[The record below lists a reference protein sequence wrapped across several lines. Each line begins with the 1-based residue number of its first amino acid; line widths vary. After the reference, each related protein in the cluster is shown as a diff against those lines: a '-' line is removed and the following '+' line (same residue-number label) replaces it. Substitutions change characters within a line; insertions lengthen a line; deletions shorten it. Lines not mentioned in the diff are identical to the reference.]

1 MNFQR
6 INRPAWVFYLDVDRE
21 IELSNNCGKWMY
33 FFDSSSESASFV
45 ERICEQIVKDGVAIE
60 SKHSSRDATQIQ
72 GSGVCCF
79 YCDGSNIE
87 AHKKIIKFLL
97 ENNMIKRTKSGKL
110 TNVSFKYDEQTR
122 NKQYG
127 DEFKPKIQLSHF
139 INLKTGEWLDN
150 ITLPT

>member
-6 INRPAWVFYLDVDRE
+6 VNSPAWVFYLDADRE
-21 IELSNNCGKWMY
+21 SELANNCGKWMY
-33 FFDSSSESASFV
+33 FFDSSRESASFV

-60 SKHSSRDATQIQ
+60 AKHSSRDAVQIQ

-110 TNVSFKYDEQTR
+110 TNISFKYDEQTR

-127 DEFKPKIQLSHF
+127 DEFKSKIQLSNF
-139 INLKTGEWLDN
+139 VNLTTGEWLDN
-150 ITLPT
+150 ITLTT